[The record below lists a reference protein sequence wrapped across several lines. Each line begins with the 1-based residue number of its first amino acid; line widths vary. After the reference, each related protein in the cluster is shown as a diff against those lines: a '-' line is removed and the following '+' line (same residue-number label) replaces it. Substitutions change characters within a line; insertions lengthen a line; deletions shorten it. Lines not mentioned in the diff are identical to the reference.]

1 MNLTQEEIRVL
12 KTLQQNTQKLTN
24 EFGLIKLAQISLDK
38 REEEAIKLLNTVKSE
53 EKQVVEALEK
63 KYGRGSIDIDQG
75 TFTPM

>member
-1 MNLTQEEIRVL
+1 MNLTQEEIKVL

-24 EFGLIKLAQISLDK
+24 EFGLIKLAQMSLDK